1 MSASLKESIAFIDLA
16 AQRRRIKPE
25 LDAAVARVMDHGL
38 FINGPE
44 VSEFEKRLAA
54 FCGAKFAVG
63 CGNGT
68 DAIQLVLMAKG
79 LGAGDAVIVP
89 DFTFTATAEAVALV
103 GATPVFAD
111 VHAADFNL
119 DAGQLVRALE
129 IAKAKGLRPR
139 AVIAVDLF
147 GLAAD
152 YDALN
157 AFCTANGLLLIA
169 DAAQSFG
176 GTFRGRT
183 VGALA
188 PVTTTSFFPAKPLGC
203 YGDGGAILTDDAE
216 LVATL
221 KSLRVHG
228 QGSDKY
234 DNVRIGVNSRLD
246 TIQAAILMCKLDIF
260 ADEIEKRQKVA
271 ARYAEALGNRVITPT
286 VPDDCVSVWAQYT
299 IRISDGRREAVAASL
314 KAAGVPTA
322 IYYPKPLHRQ
332 TAYKYYPSAGELD
345 VSDRLSGEALS
356 LPMHPYLDEATQ
368 GRIVKTLEGA
378 LK

>member
-1 MSASLKESIAFIDLA
+1 MVTQPIAFIDLA
-16 AQRRRIKPE
+16 AQRRRISEEIDRAIAKV
-25 LDAAVARVMDHGL
+25 LDHGAY
-38 FINGPE
+38 ISGPD
-44 VSEFEKRLAA
+44 VGAFESKLAA
-54 FCGAKFAVG
+54 FSGSRFAVS

-68 DAIQLVLMAKG
+68 DALQLVLMAKG
-79 LGAGDAVIVP
+79 IGQGDAVIVP

-103 GATPVFAD
+103 GATPIFVD
-111 VHAADFNL
+111 VQAADFNI
-119 DAGQLVRALE
+119 DAGQLGDAVDLARS
-129 IAKAKGLRPR
+129 KGLNPR

-157 AFCTANGLLLIA
+157 TFCKDHDLLLIA

-176 GTFRGRT
+176 GSYRGRK
-183 VGALA
+183 VGTLA

-216 LVATL
+216 LVAVL

-246 TIQAAILMCKLDIF
+246 TLQAAVLMCKLDIF
-260 ADEIEKRQKVA
+260 ADEIAARQVVA
-271 ARYAEALGNRVITPT
+271 ARYADALGNRVVTPT
-286 VPDDCVSVWAQYT
+286 VPSHSESVWAQYT
-299 IRISDGRREAVAASL
+299 IRLPGADRNAVAAKL

-322 IYYPKPLHRQ
+322 VYYPKPLHRQ
-332 TAYKYYPSAGELD
+332 TAYRQFPATNGLA
-345 VSDRLSGEALS
+345 VSDRLSHEVLS

-368 GRIVKTLEGA
+368 DRICNAVVEA
-378 LK
+378 VA